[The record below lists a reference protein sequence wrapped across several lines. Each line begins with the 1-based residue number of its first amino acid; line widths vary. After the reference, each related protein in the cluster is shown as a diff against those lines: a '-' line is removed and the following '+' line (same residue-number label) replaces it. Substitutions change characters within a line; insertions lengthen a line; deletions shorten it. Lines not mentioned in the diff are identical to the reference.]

1 MWIKALENLKN
12 KPAIAQLF
20 LANSIS
26 GVAQG
31 ISMIAIPW
39 YFAQQGEM
47 GKFALTYIV
56 VSVFSLFWAPYSGT
70 LVDKYNRKHIFLVI
84 TTISGLLLTMI
95 AFLGLYGMG
104 SWWLVGSVFVLTFSH
119 YNIHYP
125 NLYAFMQEIS
135 EEKYYGKITSYLEI
149 IGQFSNVIAGA
160 GAALLLEG
168 TQDGLL
174 NVLGFE
180 MNIGFNF
187 AAWSIYEIFLL
198 DAGTYFISFLLILA
212 IQYKSLI
219 TRKPEIGSVQERLKI
234 GWNYLK
240 THPNIFLFGVASY
253 SIFVT
258 ILLTLFYLNAT
269 YVSNHLQAKGDV
281 YASSE
286 IYYAIGAIF
295 AGLAIWKIFKWT
307 TIPMAIIVMTMLS
320 ALCFAILFGTS
331 SILVFFAMCL
341 LLGMSNAGTR
351 VMRITYLFTHV
362 PNQVY
367 GRASSI
373 FFLTNIIF
381 RIIFL
386 GIFSLGF
393 FHVGNHVIFAFLM
406 LSIFLALSGMVLIK
420 YYRSFLIDVEVT

>member
-1 MWIKALENLKN
+1 MKN

-26 GVAQG
+26 GIAQG

-39 YFAQQGEM
+39 YFAQQGDM
-47 GKFALTYIV
+47 ARFALIYIV
-56 VSVFSLFWAPYSGT
+56 VSVLSLFWVPYSGT

-84 TTISGLLLTMI
+84 TTISGLILTMI

-104 SWWLVGSVFVLTFSH
+104 SWWLVASVFVLTFSH
-119 YNIHYP
+119 YNIHFP

-135 EEKYYGKITSYLEI
+135 EEKYYAKITSYLEI
-149 IGQFSNVIAGA
+149 IGQCSNVVAGA
-160 GAALLLEG
+160 SAALLLEG
-168 TQDGLL
+168 TQGGLL
-174 NVLGFE
+174 NVLGFK
-180 MNIGFNF
+180 MNIGFDF

-198 DAGTYFISFLLILA
+198 DAGTYFLSFLIILA
-212 IQYKSLI
+212 IKYKSLI
-219 TRKPEIGSVQERLKI
+219 PRKLEIGSISERLKI

-253 SIFVT
+253 SIFLA

-286 IYYAIGAIF
+286 IYYAVGAIF
-295 AGLAIWKIFKWT
+295 AGLAIWKVFKWT
-307 TIPMAIIVMTMLS
+307 TIPMAIIIMTMV
-320 ALCFAILFGTS
+320 AAFCYAVLFGTT

-373 FFLTNIIF
+373 FFLSNIVF

-386 GIFSLGF
+386 SIFSLPF

-406 LSIFLALSGMVLIK
+406 LSIFLALSGLVLIK
-420 YYRSFLIDVEVT
+420 YYRSFLIKSEQS